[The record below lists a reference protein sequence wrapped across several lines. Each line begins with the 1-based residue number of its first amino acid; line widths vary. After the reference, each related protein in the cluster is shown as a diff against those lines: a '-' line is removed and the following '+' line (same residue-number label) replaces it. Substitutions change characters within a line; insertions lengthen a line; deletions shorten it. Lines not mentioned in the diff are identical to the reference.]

1 MLRYLQLRVNAKG
14 QEKVQAQSAAALLT
28 RNGPRGTEQNLTFVR
43 SVIYR
48 GFPCFISSWTVN
60 AICVTFTLLCITFNV
75 MPKIKTATLNLRIDP
90 SVKEGIRIAA
100 DQEHR
105 SVANMVEMLIRRH
118 CDDSGIRIPQQ
129 SELFRGN
136 NDE

>member
-1 MLRYLQLRVNAKG
+1 
-14 QEKVQAQSAAALLT
+14 
-28 RNGPRGTEQNLTFVR
+28 
-43 SVIYR
+43 
-48 GFPCFISSWTVN
+48 
-60 AICVTFTLLCITFNV
+60 

-118 CDDSGIRIPQQ
+118 CDDSGIRIPEH
-129 SELFRGN
+129 SELFRGK

>member
-1 MLRYLQLRVNAKG
+1 
-14 QEKVQAQSAAALLT
+14 
-28 RNGPRGTEQNLTFVR
+28 
-43 SVIYR
+43 
-48 GFPCFISSWTVN
+48 
-60 AICVTFTLLCITFNV
+60 

-118 CDDSGIRIPQQ
+118 CNNTGIQILQQ
-129 SELFRGN
+129 SGLFQGKS
-136 NDE
+136 DE

>member
-1 MLRYLQLRVNAKG
+1 
-14 QEKVQAQSAAALLT
+14 
-28 RNGPRGTEQNLTFVR
+28 
-43 SVIYR
+43 
-48 GFPCFISSWTVN
+48 
-60 AICVTFTLLCITFNV
+60 

-118 CDDSGIRIPQQ
+118 CNDTGIQISQQ
-129 SELFRGN
+129 SGLFQGKS
-136 NDE
+136 DE